1 MLTQIRERRLPNADA
16 LERRIVQ
23 QIPHDIRAR
32 LDPGQISR
40 LAAAVAPQRTRHGL
54 ALQAS
59 FRWITGRYYVALI
72 GGRERRSDNRLRA
85 EGQTIIPV
93 GMSVF
98 VFLLLLLIYGLIPL
112 GFLVYVVKSALRI
125 NLMEGP
131 SPVHTWIC
139 G

>member
-1 MLTQIRERRLPNADA
+1 MLTLSRERRLPNTDA
-16 LERRIVQ
+16 AERRVVQ
-23 QIPHDIRAR
+23 QVPPDIRE
-32 LDPGQISR
+32 LLSHDQIKR

-72 GGRERRSDNRLRA
+72 SGRERRSDNRLRA

-98 VFLLLLLIYGLIPL
+98 IFLLLLMIYGLIPL
-112 GFLVYVVKSALRI
+112 GFLAYVAKSALHI

-131 SPVHTWIC
+131 SPVHTWLC